1 MLFLSLIIFEEWLNN
16 TGYIVR
22 TLYLTNFSEP
32 YNFVLAPLLYIYV
45 RTSLKPDE
53 KIKAWPH
60 FVFAALWF
68 FYMVFQ
74 YIQPDVVKYND
85 YVNTKHPGWEYLD
98 EGVNA
103 LSADPAGFRQYTNE
117 LTAIQLIIYISLVI
131 TILYKKYRE
140 IGQSFFK
147 TTNEVLIVIR
157 NTFIHFILIFLIFM
171 ATKLY
176 FGMGSDVGG
185 YFIASYISFMMFATS
200 YQVMNKSDFFSQPA
214 SFLSFPLQKYQ
225 KSSLS
230 DENKELILSK
240 IKAEMEDKEYFTNN
254 LASLSGL
261 AKQINESPHH
271 VSQVINE
278 KLSKN
283 FFELLAS
290 YRVEHAKKLIREDKD
305 TKLTVEELA
314 ELVGYNSKSSFNN
327 AFKAITSKTPSEYRK
342 SLGER

>member
-1 MLFLSLIIFEEWLNN
+1 MMRTEIHLGIINVFIFLGVFQGIFLSWFFIKNSQNNRKANLYQGLLMLFLSLIIFEEWLNN

-45 RTSLKPDE
+45 RTSLKPNE

-60 FVFAALWF
+60 FIFASVWF

-98 EGVNA
+98 EGVN
-103 LSADPAGFRQYTNE
+103 SISSDPVGFRQYTNE

-131 TILYKKYRE
+131 TILFKKFRE
-140 IGQSFFK
+140 TGQSFFN

-157 NTFIHFILIFLIFM
+157 NTFVHFFLIFLIFM

-185 YFIASYISFMMFATS
+185 YFIASYISFMMFASS
-200 YQVMNKSDFFSQPA
+200 YQVMNRSDFFSQPT
-214 SFLSFPLQKYQ
+214 SFLSFPL
-225 KSSLS
+225 
-230 DENKELILSK
+230 
-240 IKAEMEDKEYFTNN
+240 
-254 LASLSGL
+254 
-261 AKQINESPHH
+261 
-271 VSQVINE
+271 
-278 KLSKN
+278 
-283 FFELLAS
+283 
-290 YRVEHAKKLIREDKD
+290 
-305 TKLTVEELA
+305 
-314 ELVGYNSKSSFNN
+314 
-327 AFKAITSKTPSEYRK
+327 
-342 SLGER
+342 